1 MGSGRRRRKRRGRSS
16 VWWRQQYGGMP
27 AWGLAAAVGLIVIL
41 GAIVVANLPSRTE
54 ARAASVYTP
63 PAVVTPT
70 ARAEVER
77 VAFLGDSW
85 VGGTGAEPSGPANG
99 YPGLTAA
106 KLGWQW
112 KAFTG
117 GGTGYTLGNASGEGP
132 FVDRVAAVI
141 DYAPTVV
148 VVQGS
153 SNDFA
158 SDAAT
163 LEAAA
168 ADVYTRLKAGLPDA
182 RLVVVGAID
191 SPGSNPELMG
201 MIRSSVGDAATAA
214 GAEWIDA
221 NAAGWLDVD
230 TDFTDAFHPNNQGH
244 EKFATQLAA
253 ILGN

>member
-1 MGSGRRRRKRRGRSS
+1 MGKRRRRRRRRSPVS
-16 VWWRQQYGGMP
+16 EIGGMP
-27 AWGLAAAVGLIVIL
+27 IWGLAAAIGVIALL
-41 GAIVVANLPSRTE
+41 GVIVVANLATRTE
-54 ARAASVYTP
+54 ARPAATYTAP
-63 PAVVTPT
+63 VAATPT
-70 ARAEVER
+70 PVAEVER

-85 VGGTGAEPSGPANG
+85 VGGTGADPSGPRNG
-99 YPGLTAA
+99 YPGRTAA

-132 FVDRVAAVI
+132 FADRVAAVI

-168 ADVYTRLKAGLPDA
+168 ADVYARLRTGLPDA

-221 NAAGWLDVD
+221 DAAGWLDVD

-253 ILGN
+253 ILAN